1 MEVRISNMTIV
12 ASNCSPK
19 YLNKAISVLKL
30 PQKTIFV
37 LSQTLSFFVLHKT
50 VAIAFSNSIL
60 NLPSPSPPQKKK
72 NNNNRSKFKVFFVL
86 DENLTLQTQDW

>member
-1 MEVRISNMTIV
+1 MKLYVLINLEVRISNMTIV

-60 NLPSPSPPQKKK
+60 NLPSPPPPPPKKK
-72 NNNNRSKFKVFFVL
+72 
-86 DENLTLQTQDW
+86 